1 MWLQMVA
8 TSVFALAMAVAMMAK
23 GLPPIAYTIPERLSV
38 FKEQAVFKESGPGFG
53 GPAASLEALA
63 GLRPL

>member
-8 TSVFALAMAVAMMAK
+8 TGVFALALAVVMMAK

-38 FKEQAVFKESGPGFG
+38 FKQQAVFKEQDAGFG
-53 GPAASLEALA
+53 GPAAGPEELA

>member
-8 TSVFALAMAVAMMAK
+8 TSIFALGMAVAVMAK
-23 GLPPIAYTIPERLSV
+23 GLPPIAYTIPDRL
-38 FKEQAVFKESGPGFG
+38 AVFKGQGSGFG
-53 GPAASLEALA
+53 AHVGGIEALA